1 MRKQITIDGAAV
13 AVEVSADT
21 PRQYREAF
29 SRDLLVDVAS
39 LRNNLDTGIIENLA
53 YIMVKAADPEMVD
66 TDIHEWLS
74 GLSPMA
80 IYDAA
85 PAIMEAWTSNTAT
98 ASRSKKK

>member
-13 AVEVSADT
+13 AIEVSADT

-29 SRDLLVDVAS
+29 SRDLL
-39 LRNNLDTGIIENLA
+39 LDMATFQKTMDMGVMENLA
-53 YIMVKAADPEMVD
+53 FVMVKAADPEMVD
-66 TDIHEWLS
+66 TTISEWLS

-85 PAIMEAWTSNTAT
+85 PQILEAWTGNIAT